1 MKNNRSGEMRK
12 FSDFSFYNKTWF
24 RIESQSCLII
34 VLKIYITKK
43 YSKDKPWVVELDTGF
58 I

>member
-1 MKNNRSGEMRK
+1 MIE
-12 FSDFSFYNKTWF
+12 FTDFSFYNKTWF
-24 RIESQSCLII
+24 RIESQLVVSFCI

-43 YSKDKPWVVELDTGF
+43 YSKDKPWEVELDTGF

>member
-1 MKNNRSGEMRK
+1 MIE
-12 FSDFSFYNKTWF
+12 FTDFSFYNKTWLQ
-24 RIESQSCLII
+24 IESQSCLII

-43 YSKDKPWVVELDTGF
+43 YSKDKPWVIGLDTGF

>member
-1 MKNNRSGEMRK
+1 MKNNRKGKIIE
-12 FSDFSFYNKTWF
+12 FTDFSFYNKTGF
-24 RIESQSCLII
+24 RIESQSCLIV
-34 VLKIYITKK
+34 VLKNYINKK